1 MPTFGWDADF
11 IRSLGAIPTYYLKYF
26 YMTDTMFADMKAS
39 LEKDGTRADVVS
51 RVEQEL
57 FELYKDENL
66 AVKPK
71 RWSAGR
77 RLKRQS
83 T

>member
-1 MPTFGWDADF
+1 
-11 IRSLGAIPTYYLKYF
+11 
-26 YMTDTMFADMKAS
+26 MTDTMFADMKAS

-66 AVKPK
+66 P
-71 RWSAGR
+71 
-77 RLKRQS
+77 
-83 T
+83 